1 MHDLTQGLQDASTG
15 GVFQLGADVRAVE
28 RAAKDAG
35 LAWFRID
42 IHAAHD
48 KGDLLAALAKGLA
61 FPDWF
66 GGNWDALADCLTD
79 LEWHDAKG
87 YVVVLDKAKHFVA
100 GHARDWKAA
109 LEVLRHAS
117 DYWREEAVPFWVFV
131 AGPEGWKSG
140 LPEWPGSG
148 RADTNA
154 ES

>member
-48 KGDLLAALAKGLA
+48 KGDLLAALAKGLD

-79 LEWHDAKG
+79 LSWKRASG
-87 YVVVLDKAKHFVA
+87 YVLVLDKAKHFTA
-100 GHARDWKAA
+100 AHAEDYAAA
-109 LEVLRHAS
+109 LEVMHHAA
-117 DYWREEAVPFWVFV
+117 DYWRSAGTPFWVFV
-131 AGPEGWKSG
+131 AGPEGWTSG
-140 LPEWPGSG
+140 LLEWPAASTEN
-148 RADTNA
+148 DD
-154 ES
+154 